1 MFGSN
6 LTVLTPMHETTCH
19 LLTESPK
26 RHSSFRKS
34 RSFWQD
40 QIKQTSKTER
50 SIELKWKSCTSKTPL
65 SVRSTIYE
73 SERVQLWLWIPS
85 SKMRT
90 WYIRHFLKPDFLKM
104 TTLKKGTSTTKR
116 ETWYLRFTVFTW
128 H

>member
-26 RHSSFRKS
+26 RHGSFRKS

-40 QIKQTSKTER
+40 QIKQTNKTER
-50 SIELKWKSCTSKTPL
+50 NIELKWKSCTSKTPL

-73 SERVQLWLWIPS
+73 SEFNSDCEFHRAKWGHDTLGTSW
-85 SKMRT
+85 
-90 WYIRHFLKPDFLKM
+90 KPDFLKM

-116 ETWYLRFTVFTW
+116 QTWYLRFAVFTW
-128 H
+128 N